1 MMMNRNRS
9 AGLIRGN
16 EYQTSNNVTAGH
28 RVGDRNDVTE
38 ATTHIDISIYV
49 ESVSGEYARG
59 LAALKNIGPCVTVFG
74 SARTKPG
81 DRAYTDAMA
90 VGRQLAE
97 LGFAVATGGG
107 GGIMEAA
114 NRGAALGGGGSIG
127 MPIAL
132 PFEKSG
138 NDFIDVSVM
147 FDHFPARKTCLL
159 QVCDAV
165 IVFPGGF
172 GTLDELFE
180 VLTLVQTGK
189 MDRVPIILV
198 GSYYW
203 AGLLEWLATTTLS
216 AGCIGG
222 LDLDLLTAVDTPDG
236 AIAAVL
242 EIQDAMR
249 PGPRPSGQSSNP

>member
-1 MMMNRNRS
+1 MMKKNRS
-9 AGLIRGN
+9 AGLIRGK
-16 EYQTSNNVTAGH
+16 EVPTSAGAAVVH
-28 RVGDRNDVTE
+28 QVGDRNGTAE
-38 ATTHIDISIYV
+38 GSTYIDISIYV
-49 ESVSGEYARG
+49 EAVSGEYSRG
-59 LAALKNIGPCVTVFG
+59 LEALRNIGPCVTVFG

-81 DRAYTDAMA
+81 EPAYSDAMA
-90 VGRQLAE
+90 VGRELAE

-159 QVCDAV
+159 QACDAV
-165 IVFPGGF
+165 VVFPGGF

-189 MDRVPIILV
+189 MEPVPIILV

-203 AGLLEWLATTTLS
+203 AGLLDWLLTA
-216 AGCIGG
+216 AVGARCIGAG
-222 LDLDLLTAVDTPDG
+222 DLDLMVAVDTPE
-236 AIAAVL
+236 AALQAVL
-242 EIQDAMR
+242 SMVAVH
-249 PGPRPSGQSSNP
+249 PAK